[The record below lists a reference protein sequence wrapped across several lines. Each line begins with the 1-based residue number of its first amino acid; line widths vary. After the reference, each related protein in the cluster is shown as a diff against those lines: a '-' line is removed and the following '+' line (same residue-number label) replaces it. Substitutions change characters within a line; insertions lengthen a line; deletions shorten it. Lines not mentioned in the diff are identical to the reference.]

1 MYIYTPPLQTAN
13 VVVPFFRRDTIVTRG
28 DAQAKIAARTKSKD
42 KTVTK
47 GTFQRQLA
55 ELRKKIKTTIQV
67 MLAFIFHLHLK

>member
-1 MYIYTPPLQTAN
+1 MSALLWLA
-13 VVVPFFRRDTIVTRG
+13 FRRDTIVTRG

-67 MLAFIFHLHLK
+67 KNDDPWLGQVFPAS